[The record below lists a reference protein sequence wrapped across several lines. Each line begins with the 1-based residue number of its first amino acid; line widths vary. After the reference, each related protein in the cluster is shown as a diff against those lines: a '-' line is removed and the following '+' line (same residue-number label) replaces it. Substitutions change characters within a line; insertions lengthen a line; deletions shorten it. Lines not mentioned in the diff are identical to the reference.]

1 MYVEELKMSTTSRTF
16 SDEIHKVPDVK
27 TRKYMTTAPLILFIN
42 LYIPV
47 RVFTMNLQGQDWNT
61 VVLKQKHQTTSQK
74 TSAAAVNAALRSGMS
89 DIKLYALQTR
99 ECLYLPDV

>member
-1 MYVEELKMSTTSRTF
+1 M
-16 SDEIHKVPDVK
+16 DEIHKVPDVK
-27 TRKYMTTAPLILFIN
+27 TRNYMTTTSLILFIN

-89 DIKLYALQTR
+89 DIELYILETKA
-99 ECLYLPDV
+99 CLYLRDV